1 MLIHRHVSR
10 ATRHLLFWSL
20 IAAAF
25 ALSAVRLFL
34 VDIAD
39 HRQRLESEIR
49 RISGVPLH
57 IGRLSAKMRG
67 FSPELILRDITID
80 AAEAGSKPAISLQ
93 QVRIGVHLLEWL
105 FTQDAMASGWVTL
118 VGAKLDIIRDAD
130 GSLRI
135 KGLHSSDEQPLWLLE
150 GGQYEILQSQVTWL
164 DLKRQRPPVT
174 ITNFDLRIENDRAE
188 QNHEIHLISRL
199 PDTLGDSLR
208 ISALLHGNIFQANAL
223 NGRIYVE
230 GDNLQGPAWL
240 IEDLPAGLH
249 LYSGSGD
256 IRLWSDWRDSA
267 PYRIAGYVQG
277 QQIKIG
283 KQNGKALELDTFE
296 GNLAWSETGG
306 RQRWGVYDMNAV
318 SNRQRWRGG
327 EFYLQ
332 RDAQGN
338 LGGRIEILNL
348 QALDHLTAPF
358 LADAAGFER
367 WLKLNPRG
375 ELRDT
380 AFYGDS
386 TLQHYALHGEF
397 AELGITGGDGV
408 PQLQGLRGSI
418 SAGDQRGRLDFATER
433 AGFDAPE
440 LFRDKLEIARLSGSL
455 DWVQTGSDWQI
466 SSDGLQLD
474 SADFQTNTRLQLSLP
489 NDGSSPVLDMH
500 TRFGNFADIGKV
512 PRYLPA
518 KIMGKDAVAWLDD
531 AFIGG
536 HIDHGEMLLQ
546 GKLADFPFSN
556 GAGRFEVVFA
566 IDDGEIQFN
575 ALWPHLR
582 AVHADVQFLG
592 ADLQVAI
599 DGGHSEEVDIGQAVV
614 TIPDLADSDYVYVW
628 GQVHS
633 KLPQSLQYLQKT
645 PLHVKT
651 DPLAKVLA
659 PEGDTRVDLD
669 LKIAYY
675 ETLPTTVKVDAHLD
689 KARLVLKP
697 VDLLVDNIGG
707 VLHFTEDRVS
717 SSPLEARAL
726 GYPIRGQLQSDQSA
740 TQLLI
745 SGVTDV
751 DRLQKQFA
759 FLKNQAAK
767 GGFNYQAA
775 LTLPYAADQP
785 DVLQIT
791 SNLQGVSLDAPER
804 LGKTAGEE
812 RALNLRFVLDDSE
825 FVPLHIG
832 YGRDLQAALQIDGK
846 RNGLRSAHIVYGE
859 GSAEIFDR
867 PGLKLEI
874 RQPQF
879 KLSEALAAFGTGDA
893 PARLPPLQELVLD
906 SGELIW
912 QGHQFGAVAC
922 SMQHSGQAWQGTI
935 DSAMASGRFAIPDQ
949 RGGAERIRLQMEH
962 LNLTAME
969 GLNFGEAEEA
979 AVGDLPLID
988 IDSKQLLWR
997 NVDLGNLK
1005 LRTERLING
1014 IHFKHVQLA
1023 SVAGTI
1029 DFSADWLKLGSA
1041 SSTQLT
1047 GKLNMKGFGLFLSQ
1061 LGFTDDFRGTDAEI
1075 GFNGSWRGGP
1085 QQFSL
1090 ADVNGQ
1096 LRLKLSDGRISSI
1109 EPGFGRLL
1117 GLIAMEQ
1124 WAKRLSLDFSDVY
1137 RQGLA
1142 FDTITGTV
1150 KISNGLAY
1158 SDDLVI
1164 DAVSAKLSVAGSAD
1178 LVRKT
1183 LDQRVAVV
1191 PKSSGAVP
1199 IAGTIVGGIA
1209 AIITQAVTDDYKE
1222 GYFFGSQYK
1231 LSGPWGN
1238 VEVTPLHDQDGLVKK
1253 AWRSLTGFEWLDS
1266 LGK

>member
-1 MLIHRHVSR
+1 MVIHRHVSR

-20 IAAAF
+20 IAAAL

-34 VDIAD
+34 IDIAD

-80 AAEAGSKPAISLQ
+80 AAEAVTKPAISLQ
-93 QVRIGVHLLEWL
+93 QVRIGINLLEWL

-130 GSLRI
+130 GALRI

-164 DLKRQRPPVT
+164 DSKRQRPPVT
-174 ITNFDLRIENDRAE
+174 IADFDLRIENRSED
-188 QNHEIHLISRL
+188 HEIHLISRL
-199 PDTLGDSLR
+199 PDSLGDSMR

-223 NGRIYVE
+223 NGRLYIE

-256 IRLWSDWRDSA
+256 IRLWSDWRDST

-277 QQIKIG
+277 QQIKLG
-283 KQNGKALELDTFE
+283 KQTGKALQLDTFE
-296 GNLAWSETGG
+296 GNLAWSETDG

-318 SNRQRWRGG
+318 SNRQRWHGG

-332 RDAQGN
+332 RDAEGN
-338 LGGRIEILNL
+338 LGGRIETLNL

-358 LADAAGFER
+358 LGDAAGFER

-375 ELRDT
+375 ELRST
-380 AFYGDS
+380 ALYIDS
-386 TLQHYALHGEF
+386 TQQHYAVTGEF
-397 AELGITGGDGV
+397 AELGIDAVDGM
-408 PQLQGLRGSI
+408 PQVQGLRGSI
-418 SAGDQRGRLDFATER
+418 TAGDQGGRLVFDTER
-433 AGFDAPE
+433 AGFDAPAM
-440 LFRDKLEIARLSGSL
+440 FRDQLEIARLTGRL
-455 DWVQTGSDWQI
+455 DWVQTNTDWQF

-474 SADFQTNTRLQLSLP
+474 SADFQTTTRLQLIIP
-489 NDGSSPVLDMH
+489 HDGGSPVIDMR
-500 TRFGNFADIGKV
+500 TRFGNFADISQV

-518 KIMGKDAVAWLDD
+518 KIMGKDALAWLDD
-531 AFIGG
+531 AFVGG
-536 HIDHGEMLLQ
+536 HIDKGEMRLQ
-546 GKLADFPFSN
+546 GKLADFPFTSA
-556 GAGRFEVVFA
+556 AGRFEVVFA

-599 DGGHSEEVDIGQAVV
+599 DGGHSEEVGIDQAVV

-659 PEGDTRVDLD
+659 PEGDTQVDLD

-675 ETLPTTVKVDAHLD
+675 DTLPTTVKVDAHLD
-689 KARLVLKP
+689 KARLLLKP
-697 VDLLVDNIGG
+697 VDLMVDNIGG

-717 SSPLEARAL
+717 SSPLEARTL

-751 DRLQKQFA
+751 ERLQKQFS
-759 FLKNQAAK
+759 FLKTQAAK

-775 LTLPYAADQP
+775 LTLPYAADQA

-812 RALNLRFVLDDSE
+812 RPLNLRFILDDGE

-832 YGRDLQAALQIDGK
+832 YGRELQAALQIDGQS
-846 RNGLRSAHIVYGE
+846 NGLRSAHIVYGE
-859 GSAEIFDR
+859 GAAEIFDR

-879 KLSEALAAFGTGDA
+879 KLSEALAAFGSGDNQ
-893 PARLPPLQELVLD
+893 ARLPALQELVLD
-906 SGELIW
+906 SGDLVW
-912 QGHQFGAVAC
+912 QGLRLGAVAC
-922 SMQHSGQAWQGTI
+922 RMQHSDQAWQGSI
-935 DSAMASGRFAIPDQ
+935 DSTMARGHFTIPDQ
-949 RGGAERIRLQMEH
+949 RGGAERIHLQMEH

-969 GLNFGEAEEA
+969 GLNFGGAEEA

-1090 ADVNGQ
+1090 AGVNGQ

-1124 WAKRLSLDFSDVY
+1124 WAKRLSLDFSDVF

-1164 DAVSAKLSVAGSAD
+1164 DAVSAKLSVAGNAD
-1178 LVRKT
+1178 LVHKT
-1183 LDQRVAVV
+1183 VDQRVAVV

-1209 AIITQAVTDDYKE
+1209 AMITQAVTDDYKE